1 MGPSARVTE
10 FQWAGFTSLLLLSSA
25 QTEMLMRG
33 QAEFPEALHV
43 SNAQVKASIRLASLT
58 VNIDLA
64 GALQK

>member
-1 MGPSARVTE
+1 MGWLHKFIASILRPDRNADE
-10 FQWAGFTSLLLLSSA
+10 
-25 QTEMLMRG
+25 G